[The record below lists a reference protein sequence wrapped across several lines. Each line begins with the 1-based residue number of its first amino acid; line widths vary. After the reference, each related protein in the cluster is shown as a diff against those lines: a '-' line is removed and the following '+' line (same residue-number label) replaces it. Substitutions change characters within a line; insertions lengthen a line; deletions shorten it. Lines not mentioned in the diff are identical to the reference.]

1 MKNICL
7 LFLVIVG
14 LWACENDL
22 FIDPIT
28 EKSVSNFFESEIE
41 IEEAIN
47 GVYSTLQFRGLYN
60 LYIPAIGEI
69 PSDNT
74 FDEVPANDGGRY
86 GQLDEFTTI
95 TSNDIITDIWKDSY
109 IGIQQTN
116 VVLNRIEAIPF
127 QEENIRNARIGEL
140 KFIRALLY
148 FNLVRIY
155 GDVPLVIE
163 ETTDPTI
170 YFGQGR
176 TPLIEVYSQIQKDLT
191 ESIPL
196 LPLEAD
202 DPGRVIKTAAE
213 GLLAKVK
220 LTLADY
226 EGAKSLLESVINSG
240 RHELMENPG
249 AVFELENELNKEII
263 FAVQFASGLNGN
275 TEGSQAFV
283 QFSPSGTVN
292 GAKGHN
298 LPTRDFIAMFD
309 EEDLRKEAYIGLTSQ
324 GTPFT
329 KKYKAPTTVP
339 NDGPS
344 DWIVLRYAD
353 VLLMMAEVE
362 NQLNNLSSAAIY
374 LDQVRNRSGLA
385 NTTANTTSEMEKA
398 IELERR
404 FELIGEGHRWFDLL
418 RSEKAISTMNDWFS
432 KNGIN
437 ISIDDHDLLYPIPQS
452 QINTDPALTQ
462 NPGY

>member
-240 RHELMENPG
+240 R
-249 AVFELENELNKEII
+249 
-263 FAVQFASGLNGN
+263 
-275 TEGSQAFV
+275 
-283 QFSPSGTVN
+283 
-292 GAKGHN
+292 
-298 LPTRDFIAMFD
+298 
-309 EEDLRKEAYIGLTSQ
+309 
-324 GTPFT
+324 
-329 KKYKAPTTVP
+329 
-339 NDGPS
+339 
-344 DWIVLRYAD
+344 
-353 VLLMMAEVE
+353 
-362 NQLNNLSSAAIY
+362 
-374 LDQVRNRSGLA
+374 
-385 NTTANTTSEMEKA
+385 
-398 IELERR
+398 
-404 FELIGEGHRWFDLL
+404 
-418 RSEKAISTMNDWFS
+418 
-432 KNGIN
+432 
-437 ISIDDHDLLYPIPQS
+437 
-452 QINTDPALTQ
+452 
-462 NPGY
+462 